1 MITVK
6 RCKRKIKNTE
16 KNHKEAML
24 DQIFIA
30 CSPATVQEKGAY

>member
-1 MITVK
+1 MQK
-6 RCKRKIKNTE
+6 KNQKHG

-30 CSPATVQEKGAY
+30 CSPATVQEKGAC